1 MNFCPEFYGHV
12 ERCFDKNAM
21 INLKIYNVINWEI
34 IITIHIL
41 SNILRSKDNEAIK
54 SGQLIECNV
63 RIFFF
68 KNHAKTEAGKLVP
81 RSKDMLLNFDFLE
94 KDLGLASLPHFLSS

>member
-1 MNFCPEFYGHV
+1 
-12 ERCFDKNAM
+12 M

-63 RIFFF
+63 RSIFLQ
-68 KNHAKTEAGKLVP
+68 KSCKKKAGKLVP